1 MSIHKIAGVRLL
13 FPSVCQL
20 TFPLT
25 PAHLLRARLR
35 RYPTSSTS
43 PKPPAGGFFRHRVTD
58 LARHGSNPEILHDWT
73 KAMKRAILSLGA
85 AGIGASVMYLLDPDR
100 GRRRRI
106 LLRDQLTHG
115 LRASSREFGKAARDL
130 GNRVQGAAASAGKA
144 LQPEHP
150 SDEVLAGRVR
160 SRIGRVCSHPGAIQV
175 EARGGRVT
183 LRGPLLSG
191 EFEDLLTAVLN
202 TRGVREVDNR
212 LDLHNRP
219 DVPPLQ
225 SAGRA
230 RNHSDHISW
239 KPANRLLGGIAAGGL
254 LTYGSLRG
262 GLVGAAA
269 KLAGLAGLARAASNS
284 TLGSLVGTDGHCEV
298 QVQKTMVLHAPVE
311 TVFRFWSNFSNFP
324 RFMSHLVEVR
334 DLGNNRSH
342 WVVTG
347 PGGMPVAWNA
357 RMTSL
362 VKNELLEWESEP
374 GSAIRHRGTV
384 RIEPEGGDRTRISL
398 RMCYKPP
405 AGYLGHTVA
414 SLLGVDPKHQIDD
427 DLVRMK
433 SLIERGKTTAH
444 HQSVTREEI
453 ERGEPVVVGS

>member
-1 MSIHKIAGVRLL
+1 
-13 FPSVCQL
+13 
-20 TFPLT
+20 
-25 PAHLLRARLR
+25 
-35 RYPTSSTS
+35 
-43 PKPPAGGFFRHRVTD
+43 
-58 LARHGSNPEILHDWT
+58 
-73 KAMKRAILSLGA
+73 MKRAILSLGA
-85 AGIGASVMYLLDPDR
+85 AGIGAGAMYLLDPER
-100 GRRRRI
+100 GRRRRV

-130 GNRVQGAAASAGKA
+130 SNRVQGAAASAGKS

-150 SDEVLAGRVR
+150 SDEVLASRVR
-160 SRIGRVCSHPGAIQV
+160 SRIGRACSHPGALQV
-175 EARGGRVT
+175 EARGGRIT

-202 TRGVREVDNR
+202 TRGVREVDNQ
-212 LDLHNRP
+212 LDIHHRP
-219 DVPPLQ
+219 DIPPLQ

-230 RNHSDHISW
+230 RSHANRIGW

-254 LTYGSLRG
+254 LSYGFLRG
-262 GLVGAAA
+262 GFVGAAA
-269 KLAGLAGLARAASNS
+269 KLAGFAGLARAASNN

-298 QVQKTMVLHAPVE
+298 QLHKTMSVQAPVE

-342 WVVTG
+342 WVATG
-347 PGGMPVAWNA
+347 PGGMLVAWDA

-374 GSAIRHRGTV
+374 GSEIRHRGSV
-384 RIEPEGGDRTRISL
+384 RMESENGDRTRISL

-414 SLLGVDPKHQIDD
+414 SLLGVNPKHQIDN

-433 SLIERGKTTAH
+433 SLLELGKTTAH
-444 HQSVTREEI
+444 HQPVTREEI
-453 ERGEPVVVGS
+453 ESGQTASAGT